1 MAEQAW
7 YKTHALKLHVIKKHR
22 YRYNTNI
29 SNFLAL
35 GLQKL
40 YHIPKLCWN
49 SISDGCN
56 FLYISMKINKSLA
69 RYKFTYLISYRLD
82 YVLHVGVYWKQI
94 CSFINDIK
102 RAAFWKSIPYTSR
115 YKRYF
120 HRNAGCYA
128 RREGDTE
135 AVLGQP
141 IPYESAHL
149 WNKRRDVTEG
159 RYAW

>member
-1 MAEQAW
+1 M
-7 YKTHALKLHVIKKHR
+7 LKNYTLFKSTAMVQ
-22 YRYNTNI
+22 I
-29 SNFLAL
+29 SNLIAL
-35 GLQKL
+35 GLQN
-40 YHIPKLCWN
+40 YVEIF
-49 SISDGCN
+49 ISDCCN
-56 FLYISMKINKSLA
+56 FLFISVKINRSP

-82 YVLHVGVYWKQI
+82 YILQATCRCVLETNLFIHKRHKTGGVL
-94 CSFINDIK
+94 
-102 RAAFWKSIPYTSR
+102 KSIPYTSR

-159 RYAW
+159 RYA

>member
-1 MAEQAW
+1 M
-7 YKTHALKLHVIKKHR
+7 
-22 YRYNTNI
+22 
-29 SNFLAL
+29 
-35 GLQKL
+35 
-40 YHIPKLCWN
+40 
-49 SISDGCN
+49 
-56 FLYISMKINKSLA
+56 
-69 RYKFTYLISYRLD
+69 YLISYRLD
-82 YVLHVGVYWKQI
+82 YILHVGVYWKQI

-102 RAAFWKSIPYTSR
+102 RAAFLKSIPYTSR

-128 RREGDTE
+128 RRDGDTE

-159 RYAW
+159 RYA

>member
-1 MAEQAW
+1 
-7 YKTHALKLHVIKKHR
+7 
-22 YRYNTNI
+22 
-29 SNFLAL
+29 
-35 GLQKL
+35 
-40 YHIPKLCWN
+40 
-49 SISDGCN
+49 
-56 FLYISMKINKSLA
+56 MKINKSLA

-82 YVLHVGVYWKQI
+82 YIYTTCRCVLETNLFIHKRHKTGGVL
-94 CSFINDIK
+94 
-102 RAAFWKSIPYTSR
+102 KSIPYTSR

-159 RYAW
+159 RYA

>member
-29 SNFLAL
+29 SNFIAL

-40 YHIPKLCWN
+40 YHIPKYCWN

-69 RYKFTYLISYRLD
+69 SYKCTYLISYRLD

-94 CSFINDIK
+94 GSFINDIK

-115 YKRYF
+115 FKRYF

>member
-1 MAEQAW
+1 M
-7 YKTHALKLHVIKKHR
+7 LKNYTLFESTDMVQ
-22 YRYNTNI
+22 I
-29 SNFLAL
+29 SNLIAL

-49 SISDGCN
+49 FISDCCN
-56 FLYISMKINKSLA
+56 FLFISVKINKSP

-82 YVLHVGVYWKQI
+82 YILQATCRCVLETNLFIHKRHKTGGVL
-94 CSFINDIK
+94 
-102 RAAFWKSIPYTSR
+102 KSIPYTSR